1 MDCMTAVRLSKL
13 RSFFQNLGLNGW
25 IVPTA
30 DPHASEYVDEHYA
43 LRKWLSGFTGSAGTL
58 VVTSDRCALL
68 TDSRYWEQA
77 QRQLEG
83 TEIELV
89 RLNCSYAKAIADW
102 LAQNCASDCVIGIF
116 GENISKAAADKLSSE
131 LREKKLFLSILHSD
145 PAAVIWDNRPQ
156 AACTEIYEHSVSP
169 RSCAQKLAAAA
180 KALKEKNA
188 DWLLTSKLDD
198 IAWVFNLRGSDVPCN
213 PVFYSYALIGSDQK
227 AFLFAALNKIKPE
240 LRTKLEQDGV
250 TLCNYQ
256 GAIEEIE
263 KILSNSDPCTVLAD
277 PEELNAS
284 LFEIFP
290 EHVRVIEDI
299 NPIELLKAQ
308 KTPEE
313 IELIQKAM
321 IKDGVALVRF
331 YAWLDDH
338 IHEGLTEADAAEKL
352 NEFRSELEGFVSLS
366 FETISAFGPNAALP
380 HYQPEG
386 RGAKIEGSGFL
397 LIDSGAQ
404 FAEGTTD
411 ITRTIL
417 VGEAGEQM
425 KADYTSVLR
434 ATICLA
440 TTIFPEGVSSQA
452 IDAIARRPI
461 WQNTADFGHGTGH
474 GVGFFLNVHEGP
486 QRISYPRINVGDSLI
501 SRYSAMLPGMVT
513 SDEPGLYRPGKWG
526 IRIENLLANE
536 LTAENEFGRFL
547 RFRTLTLCPIDLRA
561 VNVGALS
568 PEEVRWLNS
577 YHQTVR
583 DTLSPFLDERT
594 AQWLEGKTKDLCE
607 CLKKQI

>member
-1 MDCMTAVRLSKL
+1 M
-13 RSFFQNLGLNGW
+13 
-25 IVPTA
+25 
-30 DPHASEYVDEHYA
+30 
-43 LRKWLSGFTGSAGTL
+43 
-58 VVTSDRCALL
+58 
-68 TDSRYWEQA
+68 
-77 QRQLEG
+77 
-83 TEIELV
+83 
-89 RLNCSYAKAIADW
+89 
-102 LAQNCASDCVIGIF
+102 
-116 GENISKAAADKLSSE
+116 
-131 LREKKLFLSILHSD
+131 
-145 PAAVIWDNRPQ
+145 
-156 AACTEIYEHSVSP
+156 
-169 RSCAQKLAAAA
+169 
-180 KALKEKNA
+180 
-188 DWLLTSKLDD
+188 
-198 IAWVFNLRGSDVPCN
+198 
-213 PVFYSYALIGSDQK
+213 
-227 AFLFAALNKIKPE
+227 
-240 LRTKLEQDGV
+240 
-250 TLCNYQ
+250 
-256 GAIEEIE
+256 
-263 KILSNSDPCTVLAD
+263 
-277 PEELNAS
+277 
-284 LFEIFP
+284 
-290 EHVRVIEDI
+290 
-299 NPIELLKAQ
+299 
-308 KTPEE
+308 
-313 IELIQKAM
+313 
-321 IKDGVALVRF
+321 
-331 YAWLDDH
+331 
-338 IHEGLTEADAAEKL
+338 
-352 NEFRSELEGFVSLS
+352 
-366 FETISAFGPNAALP
+366 
-380 HYQPEG
+380 
-386 RGAKIEGSGFL
+386 
-397 LIDSGAQ
+397 IDSGAQ

-417 VGEAGEQM
+417 VGEADEQM